1 MSNITRRGAF
11 ILPGICSIF
20 IPGLGQLF
28 KGQIG
33 KAIGMFVIIG
43 VLGWLGKYFLLF
55 GIVAGI
61 AWLIN
66 VIDAFFAQK
75 Q

>member
-1 MSNITRRGAF
+1 MSNITRQGTF

-33 KAIGMFVIIG
+33 KAIGFFVVVG
-43 VLGWLGKYFLLF
+43 VLAFLMKYLPF
-55 GIVAGI
+55 VWVVWGI
-61 AWLIN
+61 AWLVN
-66 VIDAFFAQK
+66 VGDAFFASK
-75 Q
+75 R